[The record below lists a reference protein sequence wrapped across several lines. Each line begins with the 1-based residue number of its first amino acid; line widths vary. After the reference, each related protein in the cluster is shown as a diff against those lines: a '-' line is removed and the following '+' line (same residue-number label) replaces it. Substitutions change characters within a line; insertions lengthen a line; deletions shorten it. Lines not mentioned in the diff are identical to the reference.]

1 MYSWV
6 VHFLSYFISIFRER
20 RRERESRGRGIV
32 VIELF
37 NFFIFFNVNSFLCT
51 VFYHHHY
58 SMQGFVFISFIL
70 ISLFNARFRFH
81 HHFILGGGGGFIVH
95 INKLYDFPNASLF
108 FFSYFRMNTN
118 AGTCWSQLF
127 LAHFTTL
134 FRMVTKSSG
143 KTDIVSMASSGQ
155 GTSYLNRLLQSFL
168 HARTVTKS
176 WCSVGMFFDRYTN
189 FKFIN
194 WYLDMTIWI

>member
-20 RRERESRGRGIV
+20 RRERESRGEGGIV

-37 NFFIFFNVNSFLCT
+37 YFFNVNSFLCT

-81 HHFILGGGGGFIVH
+81 HHFIFLGGFNVN
-95 INKLYDFPNASLF
+95 INKLYDFEMRALF
-108 FFSYFRMNTN
+108 PFPISE
-118 AGTCWSQLF
+118 
-127 LAHFTTL
+127 
-134 FRMVTKSSG
+134 
-143 KTDIVSMASSGQ
+143 
-155 GTSYLNRLLQSFL
+155 
-168 HARTVTKS
+168 
-176 WCSVGMFFDRYTN
+176 
-189 FKFIN
+189 
-194 WYLDMTIWI
+194 